1 MDIRIIN
8 ISKKFKSAEEKYINC
23 LTQISVDIN
32 YGNYVSFVGPS
43 GSGKT
48 TLLNIITGL
57 LSPTSGDVFW
67 GKNSLQKSPNGTIS
81 NIRKRS
87 FGIVAQETQFVNE
100 LNVHENIVLPLIINY
115 SSLLEK
121 RKYYTTLMDRLNISK
136 LAKRFP
142 FELSGGE
149 RRKVAIA
156 RALIGNPQVLVAD
169 EPTANLDDI
178 SAREVFNIFQ
188 NLNKLGLTI
197 VIATHDERFGKFC
210 KETYY
215 MRNGKIEKF
224 SAKR

>member
-8 ISKKFKSAEEKYINC
+8 ISKKYKSAEEKYINC
-23 LTQISVDIN
+23 LSQISVDIN

-48 TLLNIITGL
+48 TLLNIVTGML
-57 LSPTSGDVFW
+57 KPTSGDVFW
-67 GKNSLQKSPNGTIS
+67 GKNSLQKSPGGVIANT
-81 NIRKRS
+81 RKKA
-87 FGIVAQETQFVNE
+87 FGIVAQEAKFVNE
-100 LNVHENIVLPLIINY
+100 LNVYENIMLPLIINY
-115 SSLLEK
+115 ASLSGK
-121 RKYYTTLMDRLNISK
+121 KAYYGTLMDRLNITR

-142 FELSGGE
+142 YELSGGE

-169 EPTANLDDI
+169 EPTANLDDT

-197 VIATHDERFGKFC
+197 IIATHDERFGKFC
-210 KETYY
+210 RESYFMK
-215 MRNGKIEKF
+215 NGKIEKF
-224 SAKR
+224 SGRR

>member
-23 LTQISVDIN
+23 LSQISVDIN

-48 TLLNIITGL
+48 TLLNILTGL

-67 GKNSLQKSPNGTIS
+67 GKNSLQKSPAGVIS
-81 NIRKRS
+81 GIRKHT
-87 FGIVAQETQFVNE
+87 FGIVAQETQFVHE
-100 LNVHENIVLPLIINY
+100 LNVQENILLPLIINY
-115 SSLLEK
+115 SSLMEK
-121 RKYYTTLMDRLNISK
+121 RKYYNTLMERLNILK

-169 EPTANLDDI
+169 EPTANLDDV

-210 KETYY
+210 KETYF